1 MTQVFR
7 GGRFSAVIL
16 LVLLG
21 ACAALAAPAKPAE
34 QPAPLS
40 TVGVISLDNVTKD
53 YKGWQKAQEL
63 LGTFYQDNQGIL
75 DELEA
80 KGLGLNKEEFEEYQ
94 RLAGSKVKVNPA
106 RIEELEKKAKTVRD
120 EYDALRA
127 KQTPTDAEK
136 ARLTELNKLFN
147 TAIAILNE
155 KRDVYDRQYNERA
168 SAYTRALL
176 AELDKALAG
185 VAADKKLSIVVSR
198 DIQVPDAAS
207 QRIRTERF
215 VIWGGT
221 DITADVVKVLN
232 DAFKDTILE
241 IKPQ

>member
-1 MTQVFR
+1 MTQDFR
-7 GGRFSAVIL
+7 GGRLGAVIL
-16 LVLLG
+16 LALLAAG
-21 ACAALAAPAKPAE
+21 LALAAPAKPADA
-34 QPAPLS
+34 PAPLS
-40 TVGVISLDNVTKD
+40 AVGVISLDTVTKD
-53 YKGWQKAQEL
+53 YQGWQKAQDL
-63 LGTFYQDNQGIL
+63 LSAFYQDNQGIL

-80 KGLGLNKEEFEEYQ
+80 KGLGLEAEEFEEYQ

-120 EYDALRA
+120 EYDALRG
-127 KQTPTDAEK
+127 KQTPTDADK
-136 ARLTELNKLFN
+136 ARLAELNKTFN
-147 TAIAILNE
+147 IAIAKLNE

-185 VAADKKLSIVVSR
+185 VAAEKKLTIVVSR
-198 DIQVPDAAS
+198 DIQVPDPAS

-215 VIWGGT
+215 VIWGGM

-232 DAFKDTILE
+232 DTFKDTMLE
-241 IKPQ
+241 IKPL